1 MKIRIALIMV
11 LLICLALTA
20 CGHTHV
26 WQPATCTTTKICPEC
41 GETEGEA
48 LGHRWIEATCTTPKT
63 CEVCLQTMGE
73 PIEHLWADATCTELK
88 HCQSCGKTEGELAEH
103 KWLDATCT
111 APMTCEA
118 CGATEGEVIEH
129 KWLDATCTAPMTCE
143 ACGATEGEMLAHNW
157 QAATCTA
164 PETCSDCTATQ
175 GEALGHNFKTW
186 KITQAA
192 TCTEVGKESSKCTV
206 CGETNERDTELAAH
220 TPGKFTIDVEA
231 TPETEGTKVQKCIK
245 CEKVLNTEKY
255 SLSTSEIKKYYDKQY
270 ETISYDELARRPKEY
285 EGKKV
290 KFTGIVVQVCSEAQS
305 ILYYSTYRVATS
317 GSYNN
322 VVYILVDNYG
332 SGSRIL
338 EDDRIT
344 FYGTFEGLYTY
355 TTVRGDSITIPKV
368 KVDHII

>member
-1 MKIRIALIMV
+1 MKKRIALITTLV
-11 LLICLALTA
+11 LCLALAA

-26 WQPATCTTTKICPEC
+26 WQAATCTTAKICPEC

-48 LGHRWIEATCTTPKT
+48 LGHRWLEATCTTAKT
-63 CEVCLQTMGE
+63 CEICLQTIGQ
-73 PIEHLWADATCTELK
+73 PIEHQWAYATCIELK
-88 HCQSCGKTEGELAEH
+88 HCEDCGKTEGDLAEH

-111 APMTCEA
+111 APMTCEI
-118 CGATEGEVIEH
+118 CGATEGETIEH

-143 ACGATEGEMLAHNW
+143 ACGTTEGEVLAHNW

-164 PETCSDCTATQ
+164 PETCSACSTTQ

-192 TCTEVGKESSKCTV
+192 TCTEVGKESSKCTA
-206 CGETNERDTELAAH
+206 CGETSERDTELAAH
-220 TPGKFTIDVEA
+220 TPGKFTVEVEA
-231 TPETEGTKVQKCIK
+231 TPETEGTKVQKCTK

-255 SLSTSEIKKYYDKQY
+255 SLSTSEIKQYYNKEY
-270 ETISYDELARRPKEY
+270 ETISYDELARHPKDY
-285 EGKKV
+285 EGRKV

-305 ILYYSTYRVATS
+305 ALYYSTYRVATS

-338 EDDRIT
+338 EDDKIT

-368 KVDHII
+368 KVDHVI